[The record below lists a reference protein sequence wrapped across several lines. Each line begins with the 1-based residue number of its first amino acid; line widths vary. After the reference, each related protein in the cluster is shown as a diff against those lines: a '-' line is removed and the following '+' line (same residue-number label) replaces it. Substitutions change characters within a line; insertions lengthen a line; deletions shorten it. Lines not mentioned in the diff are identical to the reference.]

1 MELSLASEPSDRETE
16 GGDGGDGE
24 REEPLRPAP
33 EWVEHKLLRRFGALP
48 ARAVY
53 ALAALVFL
61 SFALGWHQSHALYA
75 ARDEINRHD
84 FTLLLET
91 PLDWP
96 RILATWPPGV
106 AQGIIYAAMLL
117 NAWSVLRP
125 GTGALARLQN
135 EAAGADGVA
144 MISAA
149 DQRDLRWW
157 CILLVLWTCFVCLA
171 ELTVHGW
178 LSRVLDSPKE
188 VLGMGLGVPV
198 WVLSLRLAAALA
210 AAKVDAVNR
219 NLKSLDVATC
229 ADEEWD
235 AQVRQPAIKL
245 ARDILP
251 ALSEWGP
258 TIGVVFVGASA
269 TILSYVPF
277 VVDHN
282 DHELWT
288 HLLLVGWLP
297 LFVAFSA
304 AGVTSRCNALLEK
317 LNELRCLGVSP
328 SPSAA
333 HQKQL

>member
-1 MELSLASEPSDRETE
+1 M
-16 GGDGGDGE
+16 
-24 REEPLRPAP
+24 
-33 EWVEHKLLRRFGALP
+33 
-48 ARAVY
+48 
-53 ALAALVFL
+53 
-61 SFALGWHQSHALYA
+61 LG
-75 ARDEINRHD
+75 IG
-84 FTLLLET
+84 FTT
-91 PLDWP
+91 
-96 RILATWPPGV
+96 
-106 AQGIIYAAMLL
+106 
-117 NAWSVLRP
+117 
-125 GTGALARLQN
+125 
-135 EAAGADGVA
+135 
-144 MISAA
+144 
-149 DQRDLRWW
+149 
-157 CILLVLWTCFVCLA
+157 
-171 ELTVHGW
+171 
-178 LSRVLDSPKE
+178 
-188 VLGMGLGVPV
+188 PV
-198 WVLSLRLAAALA
+198 WALSLRLAAALA
-210 AAKVDAVNR
+210 AAKVDAINR
-219 NLKSLDVATC
+219 SLESLDVATC

-333 HQKQL
+333 HQKQI